1 MPNNLENRES
11 FKTWCLTALYAMPL
25 DNKGLP
31 VRGGIHWD
39 ISSVDVIFIE
49 PETRFRL
56 AVGKS
61 WLALRYDGD
70 GPGM

>member
-1 MPNNLENRES
+1 
-11 FKTWCLTALYAMPL
+11 MPL